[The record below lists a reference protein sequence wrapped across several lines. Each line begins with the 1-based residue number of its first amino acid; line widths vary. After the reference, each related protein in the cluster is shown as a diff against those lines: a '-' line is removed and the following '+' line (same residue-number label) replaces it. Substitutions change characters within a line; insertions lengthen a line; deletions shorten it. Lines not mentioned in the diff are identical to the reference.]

1 MAAGACLWPNTNH
14 RTPLRQQ
21 AMRGPGNIA
30 GLDRRGRK
38 VVSRAKRMANRKK
51 AKA

>member
-1 MAAGACLWPNTNH
+1 MAAGACVWPNTNH

-38 VVSRAKRMANRKK
+38 VVPRSKRGTKRKRVRA
-51 AKA
+51 